1 MIPGE
6 SIPIRVF
13 LAGYDLTPT
22 MRDINKKFS
31 VRYFLNL
38 VLMDTEDRRYF
49 KQQEITLWRKADKNR
64 KSAITQSNNPHVP
77 SHLVGSDGE
86 IMKHQPHASSTSPQG
101 QNSDGE
107 NSNREDNKN
116 SETGEKTVGLFQEE
130 SPDHGECRQF
140 LIDNLI
146 VFFNEKTLMRFDCY
160 IYRNQ
165 INFAI
170 IIRRCNCITR

>member
-1 MIPGE
+1 MNSIRIFFPTNLFFLSIYFFISFYFLLGE

-64 KSAITQSNNPHVP
+64 KSAITQSSNPHVP

-86 IMKHQPHASSTSPQG
+86 IMTKPPAASTSPNT

-107 NSNREDNKN
+107 NSNRDDNK
-116 SETGEKTVGLFQEE
+116 SSDAGEKTVGLFQEE
-130 SPDHGECRQF
+130 SPEHGEWKFCFFF
-140 LIDNLI
+140 LLR
-146 VFFNEKTLMRFDCY
+146 E
-160 IYRNQ
+160 
-165 INFAI
+165 
-170 IIRRCNCITR
+170 

>member
-1 MIPGE
+1 
-6 SIPIRVF
+6 
-13 LAGYDLTPT
+13 

-86 IMKHQPHASSTSPQG
+86 IMTKPSAPTSSSSP
-101 QNSDGE
+101 NSQTNDGKSS
-107 NSNREDNKN
+107 SNNDDDKDSNAGK
-116 SETGEKTVGLFQEE
+116 KTVGLFQEE
-130 SPDHGECRQF
+130 SPDHGGRFFRLNCRHQITLIF
-140 LIDNLI
+140 LYKI
-146 VFFNEKTLMRFDCY
+146 C
-160 IYRNQ
+160 
-165 INFAI
+165 
-170 IIRRCNCITR
+170 

>member
-1 MIPGE
+1 MTAGE

-64 KSAITQSNNPHVP
+64 KSAMTSSNNPHVP

-86 IMKHQPHASSTSPQG
+86 IMTNKQLPSTNSISSSQSQADDNMDNDASP
-101 QNSDGE
+101 SDGKC
-107 NSNREDNKN
+107 S
-116 SETGEKTVGLFQEE
+116 GPIEKSVGLFQEE
-130 SPDHGECRQF
+130 SPDQGTPFTKFATIQF
-140 LIDNLI
+140 DLI
-146 VFFNEKTLMRFDCY
+146 FFICV
-160 IYRNQ
+160 
-165 INFAI
+165 I
-170 IIRRCNCITR
+170 IIRNETNVTAIVIVRCDNI

>member
-1 MIPGE
+1 MLISGE

-64 KSAITQSNNPHVP
+64 KSALSSSNNPHVP

-86 IMKHQPHASSTSPQG
+86 IMTKSSITPGSIQSRNSTDENNAENRSDVKVGGRRQLVDSDELSPT
-101 QNSDGE
+101 N
-107 NSNREDNKN
+107 
-116 SETGEKTVGLFQEE
+116 EKTVGLFQEE
-130 SPDHGECRQF
+130 SPDHGM
-140 LIDNLI
+140 L
-146 VFFNEKTLMRFDCY
+146 KKGK
-160 IYRNQ
+160 
-165 INFAI
+165 
-170 IIRRCNCITR
+170 

>member
-1 MIPGE
+1 MFRFSGE

-86 IMKHQPHASSTSPQG
+86 IMKHHPHSSATSPQT
-101 QNSDGE
+101 QDSDGE
-107 NSNREDNKN
+107 TSHDDNKS

-130 SPDHGECRQF
+130 SPDHG
-140 LIDNLI
+140 
-146 VFFNEKTLMRFDCY
+146 K
-160 IYRNQ
+160 
-165 INFAI
+165 
-170 IIRRCNCITR
+170 

>member
-1 MIPGE
+1 MIDPKKCLVKIGE

-86 IMKHQPHASSTSPQG
+86 IMTKNPAPTFGSSNSQANDGTS
-101 QNSDGE
+101 NDDEKS
-107 NSNREDNKN
+107 SKA
-116 SETGEKTVGLFQEE
+116 GEKTVGLFQEE
-130 SPDHGECRQF
+130 SPDHGRRFFSLYLVYLVQF
-140 LIDNLI
+140 ESN
-146 VFFNEKTLMRFDCY
+146 Y
-160 IYRNQ
+160 I
-165 INFAI
+165 
-170 IIRRCNCITR
+170 

>member
-1 MIPGE
+1 MSVSVSITIRFSGE

-64 KSAITQSNNPHVP
+64 KSAMTSSNNPHVP

-86 IMKHQPHASSTSPQG
+86 IMTNKQLPSTNSISSAQSQADDNMDNRMDDASPG
-101 QNSDGE
+101 DGT
-107 NSNREDNKN
+107 N
-116 SETGEKTVGLFQEE
+116 EKSVGLFQEE
-130 SPDHGECRQF
+130 SPDQG
-140 LIDNLI
+140 IP
-146 VFFNEKTLMRFDCY
+146 
-160 IYRNQ
+160 
-165 INFAI
+165 
-170 IIRRCNCITR
+170 

>member
-1 MIPGE
+1 MWFVHKGE

-64 KSAITQSNNPHVP
+64 KAASSSSNNPHIP
-77 SHLVGSDGE
+77 SHLVGADGE
-86 IMKHQPHASSTSPQG
+86 IVQKEHQLPSANSISSTTPTDDRQ
-101 QNSDGE
+101 QDDGKMATI
-107 NSNREDNKN
+107 NDKS
-116 SETGEKTVGLFQEE
+116 VGLFQED
-130 SPDHGECRQF
+130 SPSEG
-140 LIDNLI
+140 L
-146 VFFNEKTLMRFDCY
+146 FNRKTTKM
-160 IYRNQ
+160 
-165 INFAI
+165 
-170 IIRRCNCITR
+170 

>member
-1 MIPGE
+1 MFTGE

-64 KSAITQSNNPHVP
+64 KSAITQSSNPHVP
-77 SHLVGSDGE
+77 SHLVGADGE
-86 IMKHQPHASSTSPQG
+86 IMTKHYGHESTSPNAQG
-101 QNSDGE
+101 SDGE
-107 NSNREDNKN
+107 NSNRDDNKC
-116 SETGEKTVGLFQEE
+116 SDGGENTVGLFQEE
-130 SPDHGECRQF
+130 SPEHGE
-140 LIDNLI
+140 
-146 VFFNEKTLMRFDCY
+146 
-160 IYRNQ
+160 
-165 INFAI
+165 
-170 IIRRCNCITR
+170 

>member
-1 MIPGE
+1 MKIVLTNLFFLTKNYRFFSHENVSGE

-77 SHLVGSDGE
+77 SHLVGSDGDL
-86 IMKHQPHASSTSPQG
+86 MKHQPHSSSTLQ

-107 NSNREDNKN
+107 NQNDDNKN
-116 SETGEKTVGLFQEE
+116 SEVGEKTVGLFQEE
-130 SPDHGECRQF
+130 SPDHGKF
-140 LIDNLI
+140 
-146 VFFNEKTLMRFDCY
+146 
-160 IYRNQ
+160 
-165 INFAI
+165 
-170 IIRRCNCITR
+170 